1 MKIYI
6 RDRNDDLI
14 DHLKNQT
21 YSPDVKVDIAVGDI
35 FEKLPVD
42 AFVSPANSFGYM
54 DGGIDLYYC
63 QQIGWHLQER
73 IQSTIKANTKFGE
86 LLIGEALMIDTD
98 NEKAPR
104 MISAPTMRMP
114 GLTSA
119 ANVFLATRAAVA
131 HAYEHGVKT
140 LALPGMGTGTG
151 GVRYPDAALA
161 MATAIGAATKW
172 YSTYDD

>member
-6 RDRNDDLI
+6 RDHNENLI
-14 DHLKNQT
+14 DHLKAQT
-21 YSPDVKVDIAVGDI
+21 FHPKVIVDAKTADI
-35 FEKLPVD
+35 FENPVD

-63 QQIGWHLQER
+63 QQIGWHLQEN
-73 IQSTIKANTKFGE
+73 IQAAIGLSTKFNE
-86 LLIGEALMIDTD
+86 LLIGEALLIYTG

-114 GLTSA
+114 GRTSA

-131 HAYEHGVKT
+131 LAYEHGVET
-140 LALPGMGTGTG
+140 LALPGMGTGCG
-151 GVRYPDAALA
+151 GVPYPEAALA
-161 MATAIGAATKW
+161 MATGIGAATNW
-172 YSTYDD
+172 YEKNG